1 MARQRYAALAA
12 FVAAP
17 LVVALTAR
25 RWESIR
31 PQAPEL
37 RADASLTV
45 ISSRDSGGGSLR
57 EAIVAAA
64 RQDGRVRIT
73 IVAKRITL
81 LSPLPPLVNA
91 AGVIVDASDS
101 RCEIDARGIGN
112 TPALQIT
119 APRTTILGLRIRN
132 ARDAAMLV
140 RADGALLRDVA
151 ISDSADGV
159 VLAGARGTV
168 VERSLFEHNGNGVRV
183 DGTSSGAAIRGC
195 TFRRHDG
202 AAIWAVAAT
211 SSGSVL
217 RIESNAFDG
226 DRVSIVLVNL
236 AAALTKNTIHGAIEN
251 AMYIL
256 QSRAA
261 IRTNRVLGG
270 AGSGIVADRAD
281 GLLLDHNEIDHN
293 AIAGVMIRSCRNAAL
308 QNNTIYSNAYG
319 IATIFGE
326 AGAPNVLS
334 GNLVM
339 NNTVDGVFVVG
350 SSPLLRTN
358 RLLHN
363 GGAAARVLDYVPW
376 TGPRVVSDPRFDGNV
391 LTGNR
396 LNAAVRG
403 DYRQPRPAE
412 SRQ

>member
-1 MARQRYAALAA
+1 
-12 FVAAP
+12 
-17 LVVALTAR
+17 
-25 RWESIR
+25 
-31 PQAPEL
+31 
-37 RADASLTV
+37 
-45 ISSRDSGGGSLR
+45 
-57 EAIVAAA
+57 
-64 RQDGRVRIT
+64 
-73 IVAKRITL
+73 
-81 LSPLPPLVNA
+81 
-91 AGVIVDASDS
+91 
-101 RCEIDARGIGN
+101 
-112 TPALQIT
+112 
-119 APRTTILGLRIRN
+119 
-132 ARDAAMLV
+132 
-140 RADGALLRDVA
+140 
-151 ISDSADGV
+151 
-159 VLAGARGTV
+159 
-168 VERSLFEHNGNGVRV
+168 
-183 DGTSSGAAIRGC
+183 
-195 TFRRHDG
+195 
-202 AAIWAVAAT
+202 
-211 SSGSVL
+211 VL